1 MLFVY
6 TVCRKFML
14 MLLLYAL
21 ETKARRVIL
30 IFAAQARGKG
40 NLDKFATRELH
51 PHAPPEREGGLCK
64 SRATR

>member
-30 IFAAQARGKG
+30 IFAAQARGKV
-40 NLDKFATRELH
+40 NLDKFATRELY